1 MLGEKNYGFFRMEE
15 NNMKEEKS
23 LFVQTFGDTPYIRVI
38 DFLMENDISD
48 FSLQDI
54 CDHLGLAR
62 NTVSKVI
69 ETMLAMDIV
78 KYTREVGRAKMIRI
92 NRENEVVQQL
102 IELDFK
108 LSKHY
113 ADKVLKARTR
123 EKEYA

>member
-1 MLGEKNYGFFRMEE
+1 MSD
-15 NNMKEEKS
+15 MKEERS
-23 LFVQTFGDTPYIRVI
+23 LFVQTFGNTPYIRVI

-62 NTVSKVI
+62 NTVSKVV
-69 ETMLAMDIV
+69 ETLLVMNIV
-78 KYTREVGRAKMIRI
+78 KYTRDVGRAKMIRI
-92 NRENEVVQQL
+92 NRENEIVQQL
-102 IELDFK
+102 VELDFK

-113 ADKVLKARTR
+113 ANLLVMKKGSIG

>member
-1 MLGEKNYGFFRMEE
+1 MREE
-15 NNMKEEKS
+15 RS
-23 LFVQTFGDTPYIRVI
+23 LFVQTFGDTPYIRAI

-69 ETMLAMDIV
+69 ETLLAMNIV
-78 KYTREVGRAKMIRI
+78 EYTREVGRAKMIQI
-92 NRENEVVQQL
+92 NRKNEVVQQL

-113 ADKVLKARTR
+113 ADKAMKDKIK

>member
-1 MLGEKNYGFFRMEE
+1 MINYISFVAVRR

-69 ETMLAMDIV
+69 ETLLAMNIV

-113 ADKVLKARTR
+113 ADKMLKNRTR

>member
-1 MLGEKNYGFFRMEE
+1 MRAER
-15 NNMKEEKS
+15 S

-69 ETMLAMDIV
+69 ETLLAMKIV

-92 NRENEVVQQL
+92 NRENVVVQQL

-113 ADKVLKARTR
+113 AEKVMNERTK
-123 EKEYA
+123 EKECA